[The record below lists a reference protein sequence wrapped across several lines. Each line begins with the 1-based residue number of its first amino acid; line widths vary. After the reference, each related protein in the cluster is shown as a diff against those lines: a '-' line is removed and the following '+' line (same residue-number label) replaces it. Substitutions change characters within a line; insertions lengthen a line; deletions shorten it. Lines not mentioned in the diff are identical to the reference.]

1 MKKINKLVGSV
12 LCAALFMPAATW
24 AGGESGMYIGG
35 GVGDTNISGN
45 QGGDDFDFDSTGY
58 KLILGYNFGVVPLV
72 DLAVEGAYVDL
83 GEESSGGI
91 SVSQTSWN
99 GYGLAGLSFG
109 PIGIFAKTGLAAWD
123 AETRV
128 GALKTSD
135 SGTDPVYGIGA
146 RLQIGALTARLE
158 FERYDQSEFDDVK
171 MSSISF
177 LYTF

>member
-1 MKKINKLVGSV
+1 MKKMHKFSGSI
-12 LCAALFMPAATW
+12 LFAALLLPAVAS

-35 GVGDTNISGN
+35 GVGDTNIKGN

-58 KLILGYNFGVVPLV
+58 KLVVGYNFGVVPLV

-91 SVSQTSWN
+91 TVSQTSWN

-109 PIGIFAKTGLAAWD
+109 PLGIFAKTGLAAWD

-128 GALKTSD
+128 GGVSTSD

-146 RLQIGALTARLE
+146 RLQIGAVTARLE

-171 MSSISF
+171 MSSISL

>member
-1 MKKINKLVGSV
+1 MKKINYLVCSA
-12 LCAALFMPAATW
+12 LCASLFLPVVAM

-35 GVGDTNISGN
+35 GVGDTNIKGN

-58 KLILGYNFGVVPLV
+58 KLVLGYNFGVVPLV
-72 DLAVEGAYVDL
+72 DLAVEGAYVNL
-83 GEESSGGI
+83 GEESSGGLT
-91 SVSQTSWN
+91 VEQTSWN

-123 AETRV
+123 AETRIGGV
-128 GALKTSD
+128 KTSD

-171 MSSISF
+171 MSSVSF